1 MVLGMADQGKR
12 LPDETKRY
20 LARLREVMSVRE
32 AARQAGVNK
41 STVQK
46 YVRKKSA

>member
-1 MVLGMADQGKR
+1 MANQGKR
-12 LPDETKRY
+12 IPDETKRY
-20 LARLREVMSVRE
+20 LNRLREVLSVRE

-46 YVRKKSA
+46 YTGKKSA

>member
-1 MVLGMADQGKR
+1 MADQGRR

-20 LARLREVMSVRE
+20 LARLREVMTVRE
-32 AARQAGVNK
+32 AARRAGVNK

-46 YVRKKSA
+46 YTGKKSA

>member
-1 MVLGMADQGKR
+1 MADQGKR
-12 LPDETKRY
+12 LPEETKRY

-41 STVQK
+41 STVVK
-46 YVRKKSA
+46 YGKKSA